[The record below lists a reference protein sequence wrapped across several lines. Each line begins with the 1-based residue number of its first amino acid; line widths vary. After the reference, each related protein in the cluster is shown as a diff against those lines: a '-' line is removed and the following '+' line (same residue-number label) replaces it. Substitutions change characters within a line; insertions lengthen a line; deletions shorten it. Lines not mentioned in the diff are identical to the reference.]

1 VKSTGAVCEEKA
13 GARRPGQKSPSGGH
27 TPVEASSGHAE
38 ALTSAANV
46 ASAAAPGGVQA
57 GRDALAALA
66 GALAGVL
73 VALVARCGASS

>member
-38 ALTSAANV
+38 ALTSAA
-46 ASAAAPGGVQA
+46 SAAAPVGVQA
-57 GRDALAALA
+57 V
-66 GALAGVL
+66 LAGVL
-73 VALVARCGASS
+73 AVLAARCGASS

>member
-1 VKSTGAVCEEKA
+1 VKDTSAVCAEKA
-13 GARRPGQKSPSGGH
+13 GARRPGQASPNGAR
-27 TPVEASSGHAE
+27 TPVVAGTGHAE